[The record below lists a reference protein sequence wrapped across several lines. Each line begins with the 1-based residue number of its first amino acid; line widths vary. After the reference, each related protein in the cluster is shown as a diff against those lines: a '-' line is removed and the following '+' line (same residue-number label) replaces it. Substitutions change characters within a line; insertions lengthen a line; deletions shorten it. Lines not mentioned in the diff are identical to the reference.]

1 MDPRKKLKNL
11 ANPSYVTG
19 LILSGMSKLA
29 HLAVLDLS
37 KYFLKKL
44 SGRLLGLPDPF
55 RLPRRYKVPSFSLSV
70 LGTAFLWGAVLG
82 LFVGDP
88 EGPSPFWFLCLSALF
103 YGFGLGVLVLYR
115 RGTTNLVRQLLL
127 RVKLIFR
134 KVKRIYRIWFP

>member
-1 MDPRKKLKNL
+1 MDPRRKLKNL

-19 LILSGMSKLA
+19 LILSAMSKLA
-29 HLAVLDLS
+29 RLAILDLA

-44 SGRLLGLPDPF
+44 SGRFLNLPDPF

-70 LGTAFLWGAVLG
+70 LGTVFLWGAVLG

-88 EGPSPFWFLCLSALF
+88 KGPSPFWFLCLTALF
-103 YGFGLGVLVLYR
+103 YGFALGVLVIYR

-127 RVKLIFR
+127 RAKHIFR
-134 KVKRIYRIWFP
+134 KFKRVYRIWFP